1 MAAVLR
7 VKRRHDA
14 EPLNALLI
22 ACKRTKTSE
31 NEETEDPTTNDPL
44 TTVFK
49 FAGTVNN
56 QEKTAVENL
65 IRTLSKDELKATFKQ
80 RPVDILQK
88 VREKTKQASAES
100 RYKVINC
107 FRSLD
112 SDVLKDNENKVMTV
126 IDVEDSISCA
136 NEKQQAIEK
145 DDKYVYDLY
154 YGQTEDQ
161 VFTDDKVSIHPFD
174 QELVFDNYR
183 DNYPEAECE
192 SDDSNSE
199 SNWRND
205 YPDSDHSERSI
216 DDDDMREAVSNM
228 MLEDGS
234 DLSTEDDFVY
244 AVNEADVEIHG
255 YKYAKYKAK
264 VKEELDEDDSNSSN
278 SSGQSEFS
286 KPSEYFVL
294 TRMKHGKLDYTS
306 DDTSD
311 SDRD

>member
-7 VKRRHDA
+7 VKRRHDD
-14 EPLNALLI
+14 EPLSALLI
-22 ACKRTKTSE
+22 ACKRMKTSE
-31 NEETEDPTTNDPL
+31 NEEAEDSMTNDSL
-44 TTVFK
+44 TTLVK

-56 QEKTAVENL
+56 KERTAVENL
-65 IRTLSKDELKATFKQ
+65 IQTLSKDELKASFKQ
-80 RPVDILQK
+80 HSVDILNK
-88 VREKTKQASAES
+88 AREKTKQASAES

-112 SDVLKDNENKVMTV
+112 SDVLKDSENKVMTV

-136 NEKQQAIEK
+136 TGKQQTTEK

-154 YGQTEDQ
+154 YGQTDDQ
-161 VFTDDKVSIHPFD
+161 VYIDDKVSIHPFD

-216 DDDDMREAVSNM
+216 DESDMREAVRNM
-228 MLEDGS
+228 ILEDGS
-234 DLSTEDDFVY
+234 DLSSEDDFVY
-244 AVNEADVEIHG
+244 AVNEADVEAYG
-255 YKYAKYKAK
+255 YKYARYKAK
-264 VKEELDEDDSNSSN
+264 IKEELDEDDSNASN
-278 SSGQSEFS
+278 SSEIYGYGE
-286 KPSEYFVL
+286 P
-294 TRMKHGKLDYTS
+294 
-306 DDTSD
+306 DDKSD
-311 SDRD
+311 SDSD